1 MNTNENTN
9 TAPIAYVFGD
19 RAAYTGK
26 VVEAYGGT
34 FYEVKMLE
42 GHMEGQ
48 LKAVKQPPMPK
59 AEAQS

>member
-1 MNTNENTN
+1 MNEHTNEN

-19 RAAYTGK
+19 RAVYTGK

-42 GHMEGQ
+42 GHLKGQ
-48 LKAVKQPPMPK
+48 LKVVKQPPMPK
-59 AEAQS
+59 AEAQ

>member
-1 MNTNENTN
+1 MNEHTNEN

-34 FYEVKMLE
+34 FYEVRMLE

-59 AEAQS
+59 AEVK

>member
-1 MNTNENTN
+1 MNEHTNEH
-9 TAPIAYVFGD
+9 TAPVAYVFGD

>member
-1 MNTNENTN
+1 MNTNTN
-9 TAPIAYVFGD
+9 TASIAYVFGD

-26 VVEAYGGT
+26 VVEACGGT

-59 AEAQS
+59 GEVTS

>member
-1 MNTNENTN
+1 MNENEHTN

-19 RAAYTGK
+19 RAEYTGK

-59 AEAQS
+59 AEVK

>member
-1 MNTNENTN
+1 MNENTNEN

-34 FYEVKMLE
+34 FYEVLVLE
-42 GHMEGQ
+42 GHMAGQ
-48 LKAVKQPPMPK
+48 MKVVKQPPVPK
-59 AEAQS
+59 MEVK

>member
-1 MNTNENTN
+1 MNEHTNEN

-19 RAAYTGK
+19 RAAYTGN

-34 FYEVKMLE
+34 FYEVRMLE
-42 GHMEGQ
+42 GHLKGQ

-59 AEAQS
+59 GEVQS

>member
-1 MNTNENTN
+1 MNEHTNTN

-59 AEAQS
+59 AEVK

>member
-1 MNTNENTN
+1 MNENMNENT
-9 TAPIAYVFGD
+9 APTTYIFGD

-48 LKAVKQPPMPK
+48 MKAVKQPPMAK
-59 AEAQS
+59 AEVK

>member
-1 MNTNENTN
+1 MNEHTNEN

-34 FYEVKMLE
+34 FYEVRMLE
-42 GHMEGQ
+42 GHLKGQ
-48 LKAVKQPPMPK
+48 LKVVKQPPMPK
-59 AEAQS
+59 GEVQS

>member
-1 MNTNENTN
+1 MNEHMNEH

-34 FYEVKMLE
+34 FYEVRMLE
-42 GHMEGQ
+42 GHLKGQ

-59 AEAQS
+59 AEVK